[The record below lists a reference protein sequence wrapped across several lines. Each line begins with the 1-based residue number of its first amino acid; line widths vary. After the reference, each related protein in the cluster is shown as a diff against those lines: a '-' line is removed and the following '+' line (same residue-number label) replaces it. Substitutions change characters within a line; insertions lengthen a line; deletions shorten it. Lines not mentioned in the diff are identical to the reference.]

1 MHLMRCLIIG
11 GSGRV
16 GSQILAACAE
26 RRWPH
31 LATYYRNTD
40 RTMEPMDVR
49 DADGVRELIADYQ
62 PEITFFTAP
71 PSAGISDVAE
81 AIVDVGGKLALIS
94 GDSIFGDCK
103 SAMREE
109 DKLKPMGSQAEA
121 EASAEL
127 LLQTLLPNRHL
138 ILRTSQL
145 YGDGKANDP
154 SIEIAK
160 VLRKKQDYFA
170 SNTQY
175 RMPTYTPDFAEAALE
190 LAQHGQH
197 GTFHVVGPERHTE
210 FTFARLV
217 AHVHGFDADLIQPTD
232 EITATSA
239 SSVWLDRYKLRMLL
253 GPQAIRPAADGLRA
267 QRARRIPAP
276 AVRVLQA
283 A

>member
-1 MHLMRCLIIG
+1 MRCLIIG
-11 GSGRV
+11 GSGRI
-16 GSQILAACAE
+16 GSQLLAACAE

-71 PSAGISDVAE
+71 PSAGIAEVAE
-81 AIVDVGGKLALIS
+81 AIADVGGKLAMIS
-94 GDSIFGDCK
+94 GDSLFGDCK
-103 SAMREE
+103 LAMREDDE
-109 DKLKPMGSQAEA
+109 LKPMGSRAEA

-127 LLQTLLPNRHL
+127 LVQTLLPNRHL
-138 ILRTSQL
+138 ILRTSHL
-145 YGDGKANDP
+145 YGDGKATDP

-160 VLRKKQDYFA
+160 VLRKKQEYFA
-170 SNTQY
+170 SQAQF
-175 RMPTYTPDFAEAALE
+175 RMPTYAPDFADAAME

-210 FTFARLV
+210 FTFARLI
-217 AHVHGFDADLIQPTD
+217 AHVYGHDADLIQPTD

-239 SSVWLDRYKLRMLL
+239 SKVWLDRYKLRMLL
-253 GPQAIRPAADGLRA
+253 GPQAIRPVADGLRA
-267 QRARRIPAP
+267 QRARRIPVQP
-276 AVRVLQA
+276 VRILQA